1 MKLDIETAATMAPP
15 SAGVFASSGA
25 LHYAKILARLKLVKL
40 SDCTLGIYYFAGTTS
55 DKNGRRM
62 FRSDGAGSNIP
73 KGLSSRRAV
82 PILSGINST
91 SSELRYT
98 LCLVL
103 RIR

>member
-1 MKLDIETAATMAPP
+1 ML
-15 SAGVFASSGA
+15 SAV
-25 LHYAKILARLKLVKL
+25 LCDKLVKR
-40 SDCTLGIYYFAGTTS
+40 SECMYIKKFYFAGTTS
-55 DKNGRRM
+55 DKNARRM
-62 FRSDGAGSNIP
+62 FRSGGPGSDIP

-91 SSELRYT
+91 SSELRFT